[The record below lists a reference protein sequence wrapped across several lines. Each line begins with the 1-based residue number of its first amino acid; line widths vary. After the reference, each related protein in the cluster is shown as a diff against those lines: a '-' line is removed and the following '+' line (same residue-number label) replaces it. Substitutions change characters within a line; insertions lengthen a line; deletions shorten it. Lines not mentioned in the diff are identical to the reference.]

1 MKIKGS
7 EFGVPSHREG
17 EWGFNRHEDGSWN
30 NTAPSKEFAIEEAK
44 ALYDDQSHA
53 YVAEVTDA
61 EVGIPDASEIL
72 ERIGEYT
79 YDDHGHLADEFL
91 GQVPEGAEA
100 ELDEGFR
107 KLVGEWMT
115 KHDLWPKWY
124 SLGTIEKIQVKE
136 EP

>member
-1 MKIKGS
+1 MKIRGS
-7 EFGVPSHREG
+7 EFGAPFHRDG
-17 EWGFNRHEDGSWN
+17 EWGFNRHEDGLWN
-30 NTAPSKEFAIEEAK
+30 NTTTSREWAIGEAQE
-44 ALYDDQSHA
+44 LYGDQSHA
-53 YVAEVTDA
+53 YVAEVTEA
-61 EVGIPDASEIL
+61 EVGIPEASEIL
-72 ERIGEYT
+72 ERIAEYT
-79 YDDHGHLADEFL
+79 YDDHGPFADEFL
-91 GQVPEGAEA
+91 QDVTKEAEA